1 MRRIPRITPDSR
13 VEKITSRFEEKLDD
27 YSAIMARALAD
38 RLADAGACTECAACE
53 QACTQHLNIIDR
65 LKEILSPQIEIR
77 EVNHH
82 INDITFGRIAAEM
95 MDAMVQK
102 K

>member
-1 MRRIPRITPDSR
+1 MPLMKNAGAPRTPSR
-13 VEKITSRFEEKLDD
+13 LPSAMLAST
-27 YSAIMARALAD
+27 SAIMARALAD